1 MKRNRSSIFL
11 AYNILRRWI
20 LTTRRLASMVGLW
33 AVGVLATRRWF
44 RFAVGVDQWLRQLCR
59 WVVLVSQLKS
69 TVTSLILC
77 DLKLFRLSVFTV
89 RKATQGRLRRCH
101 EGVSKTGDGLQQVYC
116 NALFHKFLGGLKFD
130 RTTLCPTSE
139 ISIEFVIC
147 FFSLFFSLIASLQ
160 LQPRTMLR
168 VMMTQKAK
176 SRRIPKSWCHLKW
189 SSTTVKQVI
198 FLKCKIF

>member
-1 MKRNRSSIFL
+1 M
-11 AYNILRRWI
+11 
-20 LTTRRLASMVGLW
+20 
-33 AVGVLATRRWF
+33 
-44 RFAVGVDQWLRQLCR
+44 DQWLRQLCR

-69 TVTSLILC
+69 TVTSLLFC

-89 RKATQGRLRRCH
+89 RKATQGGLRRCH
-101 EGVSKTGDGLQQVYC
+101 QGVFGKRDGLQEVYF
-116 NALFHKFLGGLKFD
+116 NALFHNFLGGLKFD

-139 ISIEFVIC
+139 ISIEFVSS

-168 VMMTQKAK
+168 VMMKQIAN

-189 SSTTVKQVI
+189 SSKTVKQVI
-198 FLKCKIF
+198 FLNCKIF